1 MELNTTKEDML
12 ERFKLYGEIYCL
24 LADINEDKRSMDG
37 FVLES
42 WELEDMLEDE
52 DIDLEFDFGEAT
64 GELYELNFEEEMLIV
79 FYSSYDD
86 GYTKG
91 RSVIQIPTD
100 TIRKLK
106 NLLER
111 YVKALKEGEI

>member
-12 ERFKLYGEIYCL
+12 ERFRLYGEIYCM
-24 LADINEDKRSMDG
+24 LADINDDGRGMDG
-37 FVLES
+37 FVLEF
-42 WELEDMLEDE
+42 WELEDVLEE
-52 DIDLEFDFGEAT
+52 DINLDLDFGEET
-64 GELYELNFEEEMLIV
+64 GAFYELNFEEEMLIV

-111 YVKALKEGEI
+111 YVKVLKEGKV